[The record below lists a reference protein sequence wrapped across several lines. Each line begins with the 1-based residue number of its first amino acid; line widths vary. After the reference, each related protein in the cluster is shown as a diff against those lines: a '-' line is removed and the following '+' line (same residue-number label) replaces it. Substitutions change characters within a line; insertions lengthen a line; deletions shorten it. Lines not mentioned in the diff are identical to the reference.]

1 MPVIQRGYQE
11 ISLGRRV
18 LREMMQAFGLHVVG
32 QFGIIFVKLPEIGFQ
47 LGAFDEVLVFP
58 KKQRSDFLVEVV
70 V

>member
-1 MPVIQRGYQE
+1 
-11 ISLGRRV
+11 
-18 LREMMQAFGLHVVG
+18 MMQAFGLHVVG